1 MDELEK
7 AAAMLTEAANKI
19 LRITKAAEV
28 KSTYDDKLEP
38 EFYVHIVDKE
48 IFDQL
53 ARGRQVETKDTSY
66 IYEQYEQSFKLHNIR
81 FLTLKGEV

>member
-1 MDELEK
+1 MDKLEK
-7 AAAMLTEAANKI
+7 AALALSKAADAI
-19 LRITKAAEV
+19 LKITKAAEV

-53 ARGRQVETKDTSY
+53 ARGRQVTTKDMSY
-66 IYEQYEQSFKLHNIR
+66 IHSQYEQSFKLHNIR
-81 FLTLKGEV
+81 FLTIKREV

>member
-7 AAAMLTEAANKI
+7 ATMALSKAADSILKI
-19 LRITKAAEV
+19 TGAAEV

-38 EFYVHIVDKE
+38 EFFVHIVDKE